1 MDNYSRIERTSKGGT
16 KYLDDQKRLH
26 RTDGPALIRSDG
38 GELWCLCGEIHRTD
52 GPAWIT
58 PSECLWFLESTELSF
73 EDWCS
78 KLNKSP
84 VEITEL
90 VLKYDIQGRA
100 P

>member
-1 MDNYSRIERTSKGGT
+1 MDNYSHIERTVKGST
-16 KYLDDQKRLH
+16 KYLDNQKRLH

-38 GELWCLCGEIHRTD
+38 GELWCIRGEIHRED

-58 PSECLWFLESTELSF
+58 PTETVWFLKSTELSF
-73 EDWCS
+73 DDWCL

-90 VLKYDIQGRA
+90 ILKYDIPDRT